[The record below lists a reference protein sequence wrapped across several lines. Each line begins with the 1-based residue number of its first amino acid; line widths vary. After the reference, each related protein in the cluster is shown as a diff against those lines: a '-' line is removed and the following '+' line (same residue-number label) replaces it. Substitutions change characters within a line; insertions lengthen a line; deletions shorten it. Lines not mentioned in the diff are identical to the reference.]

1 MRVGTYDS
9 DTRQAICNHF
19 PKFIYELTDFTIS
32 TKHYGAG
39 NEVRY
44 IGEDIGKKHFSIKK
58 TTKSDLYLCH
68 HEFGCPSV
76 EITFDNTNANG
87 QNCTRFEEGKYDII
101 QNYINS
107 YYIIIQALSARQVDK
122 L

>member
-1 MRVGTYDS
+1 MDIAAHGDIQQQHIAACIFT
-9 DTRQAICNHF
+9 C
-19 PKFIYELTDFTIS
+19 IYSLKVD
-32 TKHYGAG
+32 
-39 NEVRY
+39 
-44 IGEDIGKKHFSIKK
+44 

-87 QNCTRFEEGKYDII
+87 QNCTRFEEGKYHII

-107 YYIIIQALSARQVDK
+107 YYVKIQALSA
-122 L
+122 